1 MHITIIG
8 ENMRSFYNTI
18 KTTTKYRT
26 IKNYWKIDILEDN
39 LSLTEQI
46 NIYFNWL
53 KKINNEKNLREAIII
68 KIPNVK
74 DEIINIIMEKM
85 NNLKETYNM
94 PLVLL
99 LYEKILENGNKLE
112 IDLEKNEN
120 IDPRLFFL
128 EKYDENRSN
137 IEDKIEPIL
146 LRFCSIHNEF
156 GDRII
161 INGKEDYDLI
171 DNYFPFNL
179 NLACVGRF
187 GQGKSTG
194 VNSILREYKAKE
206 SSKGV
211 SQTKSLTFYQ
221 VTNQP
226 IRILDIPGFE
236 DENTVKLAID
246 KFKICGEKLNN
257 IKDHLHIILYFL
269 NYHETRAFMKL
280 EFPMLEEI
288 LKHKSSKLIY
298 VITHSP
304 PNLNE
309 RKKNKIIDK
318 INSGL
323 KEIFENNELNNN
335 NKNKIGNEFGFENL
349 EKEGIKEEKLR
360 TNILTSTLDN
370 TIFVNFHKDDD
381 DNQPFGEDLLFQK
394 IHDFFVESKDYKNFS
409 KKLDPKAIENR
420 ALKLR
425 AEAKEIIL
433 SNKIWGA
440 VVGIVPGVDWALQK
454 FVIKKNAAKKIGK
467 IFGIDVSFLN
477 ESKEK
482 KDKKEKIQ
490 KNEKKQ
496 SEIKNK
502 EKDIIDSCDEK
513 NLLNLEVEGEKITKE
528 SNQYKI
534 GNSIKLTTETGAYI
548 GGGLGIGRAVA
559 EGVVDSTILSLRIVG
574 TSLAVVGAVIGV
586 GLGGYFTNKYC
597 EELLDTFVE
606 LYKQNAEKI
615 ENSYKK
621 AAEYFSSENINNL
634 DNKNV

>member
-1 MHITIIG
+1 MGNEHKEDSFYMHITIIG
-8 ENMRSFYNTI
+8 ESMRSFYNTI

-280 EFPMLEEI
+280 EFP
-288 LKHKSSKLIY
+288 
-298 VITHSP
+298 
-304 PNLNE
+304 
-309 RKKNKIIDK
+309 
-318 INSGL
+318 
-323 KEIFENNELNNN
+323 
-335 NKNKIGNEFGFENL
+335 
-349 EKEGIKEEKLR
+349 
-360 TNILTSTLDN
+360 
-370 TIFVNFHKDDD
+370 
-381 DNQPFGEDLLFQK
+381 
-394 IHDFFVESKDYKNFS
+394 
-409 KKLDPKAIENR
+409 
-420 ALKLR
+420 
-425 AEAKEIIL
+425 
-433 SNKIWGA
+433 
-440 VVGIVPGVDWALQK
+440 
-454 FVIKKNAAKKIGK
+454 
-467 IFGIDVSFLN
+467 
-477 ESKEK
+477 
-482 KDKKEKIQ
+482 
-490 KNEKKQ
+490 
-496 SEIKNK
+496 
-502 EKDIIDSCDEK
+502 C
-513 NLLNLEVEGEKITKE
+513 
-528 SNQYKI
+528 
-534 GNSIKLTTETGAYI
+534 
-548 GGGLGIGRAVA
+548 
-559 EGVVDSTILSLRIVG
+559 
-574 TSLAVVGAVIGV
+574 
-586 GLGGYFTNKYC
+586 
-597 EELLDTFVE
+597 
-606 LYKQNAEKI
+606 
-615 ENSYKK
+615 
-621 AAEYFSSENINNL
+621 
-634 DNKNV
+634 